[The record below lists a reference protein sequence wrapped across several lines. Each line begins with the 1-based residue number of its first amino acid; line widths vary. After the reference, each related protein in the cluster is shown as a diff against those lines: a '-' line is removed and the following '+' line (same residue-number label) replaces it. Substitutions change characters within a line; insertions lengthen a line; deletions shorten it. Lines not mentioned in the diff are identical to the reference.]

1 MVIGRHRPPDFV
13 CAAIRLLIFRPRPN
27 KMPETR
33 ETPGAWMQ
41 EAVGTAGEKF
51 PARGT
56 GDASGAP
63 PVIVTVHG
71 TNDADPGDD
80 GPRWWQ
86 RGSQFTGRLQQCLAE
101 RGIHGAEIVPLHWSG
116 MNSDFDR
123 LQGSARLARLL
134 RQLHRSGRPHAI
146 VAHSHGGNV
155 THEALAQTRRSPRR
169 GGIVSFGTPF
179 FRRRLKTVPWLIALF
194 QTVLGIVIAPVMI
207 WYLVTAL
214 SSDTNKKIEAAVLF
228 AGLTLV
234 ALWSLVRGLRKL
246 AHRPLATRL
255 FARSLAPAQWL
266 VVHSPRDEAMRLLET
281 AAQISPRYVTTASA
295 RRTLKALASLAG
307 VLATIAF
314 FAWNGSY
321 FLDPIVTKL
330 RAGEFGLGTAAD
342 LTFLLLVPV
351 VYGAV
356 FIAIVAAA
364 RAGGAWA
371 YAKLLTSA
379 IHGGVI
385 GAAFGGDGPY
395 RLVGITRTPPYMA
408 QAREE
413 RIEALDLGGIDDAAL
428 FVAAQKLYSS
438 VVADDGPEGGLND
451 PDVMWKRLSDALYHN
466 AYMRD
471 DGVIATVAD
480 HLARSWQGR
489 AP

>member
-1 MVIGRHRPPDFV
+1 MKSGRGNTRMQKIASADGPAVPRPP
-13 CAAIRLLIFRPRPN
+13 
-27 KMPETR
+27 
-33 ETPGAWMQ
+33 
-41 EAVGTAGEKF
+41 AG
-51 PARGT
+51 PAN
-56 GDASGAP
+56 DA

-71 TNDADPGDD
+71 TNDAHSDDD

-86 RGSQFTGRLQQCLAE
+86 RGSQFTERLRTSLAE
-101 RGIHGAEIVPLHWSG
+101 RGVPDAEILPLHWSG

-123 LQGSARLARLL
+123 LQGSAQLARVLSRLAR
-134 RQLHRSGRPHAI
+134 SGRRHAI
-146 VAHSHGGNV
+146 IAHSHGGNV
-155 THEALAQTRRSPRR
+155 THEGLARTRRSPHR

-179 FRRRLKTVPWLIALF
+179 FTRRLKTVPWLIALF
-194 QTVLGIVIAPVMI
+194 QTVLGLVIAPIMI

-214 SSDTNKKIEAAVLF
+214 TSDTNKKIEAAVLF
-228 AGLTLV
+228 GGLTV
-234 ALWSLVRGLRKL
+234 AALWSLGKGIRKL
-246 AHRPLATRL
+246 AHRRLALRL
-255 FARSLAPAQWL
+255 FSRAFKPSQWL

-295 RRTLKALASLAG
+295 QRTLKALASLAG
-307 VLATIAF
+307 VLATVAF

-321 FLDPIVTKL
+321 FLEPIITKL

-351 VYGAV
+351 IYGAV
-356 FIAIVAAA
+356 FFAIIAAA

-371 YAKLLTSA
+371 YAKFLTSA

-395 RLVGITRTPPYMA
+395 RLVGITRLPPYMS

-413 RIEALDLGGIDDAAL
+413 RIEALNLGGIDDAAL

-438 VVADDGPEGGLND
+438 VIADDGPDGGLSD

-471 DGVIATVAD
+471 DGVIATVAG
-480 HLARSWQGR
+480 HLVQSWQSPR
-489 AP
+489 